1 MTYGP
6 PTAPSALLLTSLAA
20 TLLLGGCGGSSSSAP
35 SPPGAPTGL
44 TATPGNAEAILEWDP
59 VEGAEG
65 YNLYWAPAAT
75 GIDLENP
82 DTGDAGWAPMATSPE
97 TVTELEN
104 YEDIVFAVTAVAEGL
119 ESGPSDEVTTR
130 PAPGLSGYS
139 IESND
144 STVSA
149 GEYSLAGASCGGQIP
164 VSGGIRARNMDAD
177 QRPGLHVQESWPD
190 QISLGGGSFQNVW
203 GVRALNDSGEDLDIT
218 AYAICIDPPEGL
230 EAVDRD
236 IVIGAGDV
244 KTTTLE
250 CPEDSGLVILGAG
263 LSHNLGG
270 AHPDVRINASEPTF
284 ARSDSWTF
292 RLANDSTASRTVTLQ
307 GFCARAPRGY
317 RQGSSGG
324 PSVASGEYAHAGSS
338 ACNWPSFLYDEN
350 TVVLAGAHRGH
361 HADPAVLRLEQGYPS
376 EDGMRWHAGVF
387 NTGSSASGVT
397 WYRTP
402 LCAVQDP

>member
-1 MTYGP
+1 MTHGAMP
-6 PTAPSALLLTSLAA
+6 SPSALPASLVM
-20 TLLLGGCGGSSSSAP
+20 TLLLAGCGGSSSST
-35 SPPGAPTGL
+35 PPPPPDAPTGL
-44 TATPGNAEAILEWDP
+44 TATAGDGEAILEWDP
-59 VEGAEG
+59 VDGADG
-65 YNLYWAPAAT
+65 YNLYWAPAVT

-82 DTGDAGWAPMATSPE
+82 DAGDAGWAPMATSPE

-104 YEDIVFAVTAVAEGL
+104 YEDIVFAVTAVAAEQ
-119 ESGPSDEVTTR
+119 ESQPSDEVTTR
-130 PAPGLSGYS
+130 PAPGLSGYL

-144 STVSA
+144 STISA
-149 GEYSLAGASCGGQIP
+149 GEYSLAGASCGNQIP
-164 VSGGIRARNMDAD
+164 VSGGIRARNMDTD

-203 GVRALNDSGEDLDIT
+203 GIRALNDSGEDLDVT
-218 AYAICIDPPEGL
+218 AYAICIDPPDDL

-244 KTTTLE
+244 KTATLE
-250 CPEDSGLVILGAG
+250 CTEDSGLVILGAG

-270 AHPDVRINASEPTF
+270 ANPDVRINASEPTF

-292 RLANDSTASRTVTLQ
+292 RLANDSSASRTVTLQ

-317 RQGSSGG
+317 RRGSSGG
-324 PSVASGEYAHAGSS
+324 PSVAGGEYAHAGSS
-338 ACNWPSFLYDEN
+338 ACNWPSSLYDEN

-376 EDGMRWHAGVF
+376 EDGMRWHAGVYH
-387 NTGSSASGVT
+387 TGSIASSIP

-402 LCAVQDP
+402 LCAIQDP

>member
-35 SPPGAPTGL
+35 SPPAAPTGL

-82 DTGDAGWAPMATSPE
+82 DAGDAGWAPMATSPE

-104 YEDIVFAVTAVAEGL
+104 YQDIVFAVTAVAEGL
-119 ESGPSDEVTTR
+119 ESAPSDEVTTQ

-144 STVSA
+144 STLPA
-149 GEYSLAGASCGGQIP
+149 GEYSLAGASCGDRIP
-164 VSGGIRARNMDAD
+164 VSGGIRASDVD
-177 QRPGLHVQESWPD
+177 VGQQPGLDVQESWPD

-203 GVRALNDSGEDLDIT
+203 GVRAFNDSGEDRDVT
-218 AYAICIDPPEGL
+218 AYAICIDPPDGL
-230 EAVDRD
+230 EVVDRD
-236 IVIGAGDV
+236 IFIDSGEE
-244 KTTTLE
+244 KTATLE
-250 CPEDSGLVILGAG
+250 CPEDSGLVMLGAG

-292 RLANDSTASRTVTLQ
+292 RLVNDVIATRTVTLR
-307 GFCARAPRGY
+307 GLCSLPPRGY
-317 RQGSSGG
+317 QRLGSGG
-324 PSVASGEYAHAGSS
+324 PSVASGEYAHESSS
-338 ACNWPSFLYDEN
+338 ACNGPPWADPN
-350 TVVLAGAHRGH
+350 TVVLAGAHGGH
-361 HADPAVLRLEQGYPS
+361 QAHPAALRLEQSYPS
-376 EDGMRWHAGVF
+376 EDGTHWHAGVF
-387 NTGSSASGVT
+387 NTGSGASGVT
-397 WYRTP
+397 WYRNP
-402 LCAVQDP
+402 LCAIQDP